1 MNDKIFKLKGKVQQY
16 AWGGYTFIPDLL
28 KTDADTNQPS
38 AEYWLGAHSSAP
50 SSIVNSNL
58 SLAEYITQNPITV
71 LGKEVYEKFGALPY
85 LFKVLDV
92 RDMLSIQVHPT
103 KQEAILGFEREEAE
117 GIAINASNRN
127 YKDKNHKPEVMIA
140 LSEFWL
146 IHGFKSKEAIEETL
160 TNYLEL
166 KIFLPIF
173 KTEGLK
179 ALYKTLMELPQNQVN
194 TLLKPLVKKSIFQK
208 NQSTLTKINPE
219 WWIAKLYN
227 NNNIDNVDRGIFSL
241 LLFNIV
247 QLQKGEAIFQAAGIP
262 HAYLE
267 GQNMELMANSDNVL
281 RGGLTPKHIDV
292 PELMKH
298 ISFQSVTP
306 KIIKPLFKGSEKIY
320 ECPVP
325 DFSISSISLQ
335 AGEKYYSKTFSFEI
349 LLVIE
354 GALIIE
360 GLENYVIKQ
369 GDAIGIIANTSYTF
383 TSTGNTVIYKAFV
396 PEE

>member
-1 MNDKIFKLKGKVQQY
+1 MNDKIFKLKGKVQHY
-16 AWGGYTFIPDLL
+16 AWGGYNFIPSLI
-28 KTDADTNQPS
+28 KINNSTNQPC

-50 SSIVNSNL
+50 STIVNSDYSL
-58 SLAEYITQNPITV
+58 SEYITQYPLIV
-71 LGKEVYEKFGALPY
+71 LGKNVYEKFKGLPY
-85 LFKVLDV
+85 LLKVLDV
-92 RDMLSIQVHPT
+92 HDMLSIQVHPT
-103 KQEAILGFEREEAE
+103 KEEAIIGFEREEKE
-117 GIAINASNRN
+117 GIAINANNRN

-146 IHGFKSKEAIEETL
+146 IHGFKSKEAIECTL

-166 KIFLPIF
+166 NIFLPIF

-179 ALYKTLMELPQNQVN
+179 GLYQILMELPQNQVN

-208 NQSTLTKINPE
+208 HQSTITKSDPE
-219 WWIAKLYN
+219 WWIATLYN
-227 NNNIDNVDRGIFSL
+227 NKDIENIDRGVFSI

-267 GQNMELMANSDNVL
+267 GQNIELMANSDNVL

-292 PELMKH
+292 PELIKH
-298 ISFQSVTP
+298 MLFQSVTP
-306 KIIKPLFKGSEKIY
+306 KIIKPLFQGSEKIY
-320 ECPVP
+320 NCPVP
-325 DFSISSISLQ
+325 DFSISSITLN
-335 AGEKYYSKTFSFEI
+335 AGERFHSKTFSFEI
-349 LLVIE
+349 LLIVE
-354 GALIIE
+354 GAIIIE

-369 GDAIGIIANTSYTF
+369 GEAFGIVSNTNYTF
-383 TSTGNTVIYKAFV
+383 TATGNTIIYKAFV